1 MNPTPATPAEYV
13 AEYFPENSADRLIAF
28 REALAGNTPNP
39 PSQGF
44 VDDFGRRL
52 AESDQSG
59 RTVWITVD
67 AATLL
72 TYLDEEL
79 ADGSEPDPEVEP
91 ELAAVAAVAP
101 SVLRARVLDAVA
113 VGVPITRIAEVAET
127 SRPTIYKWI
136 ADAKS

>member
-1 MNPTPATPAEYV
+1 MNAQPATPAEYV
-13 AEYFPENSADRLIAF
+13 AEYFPENSADRLLHF
-28 REALAGNTPNP
+28 RENLAVAPDP
-39 PSQGF
+39 QGL
-44 VDDFGRRL
+44 VDGFGKRI
-52 AESDQSG
+52 AETDQSR
-59 RTVWITVD
+59 RTAWITTD

-72 TYLDEEL
+72 AYLDEEL

-101 SVLRARVLDAVA
+101 SVLRARVLDAVK

-136 ADAKS
+136 AEAKI